1 MAKMRWPAT
10 QRDQVQAAGR
20 SAPWPRPMLANG
32 RWSAKFAASLAARGG
47 QQRRRA
53 IGRPARREAPKVRLR
68 TTRQERDR
76 TPSRPSI
83 SPTQRAWI
91 ESSHGQLRV
100 TIPSKRVRQGA
111 RWRLRTL
118 RPAMPV
124 SLGFDGDR
132 ERDQSLPRWRTCS
145 SPPFPGLR
153 GFGRDAARRRRML
166 RRHPLGGAARPRVD
180 PMRPGYRCRPRVGT
194 TLVGGQMAR
203 HSHPSS

>member
-1 MAKMRWPAT
+1 MLSGSRGIIVQPVAKLQKFVFGQLDKNAT
-10 QRDQVQAAGR
+10 V
-20 SAPWPRPMLANG
+20 PPRA
-32 RWSAKFAASLAARGG
+32 
-47 QQRRRA
+47 
-53 IGRPARREAPKVRLR
+53 
-68 TTRQERDR
+68 
-76 TPSRPSI
+76 PSI
-83 SPTQRAWI
+83 SPAQLAWI

-145 SPPFPGLR
+145 SPAFPGLR
-153 GFGRDAARRRRML
+153 GSGRDAARRRRML
-166 RRHPLGGAARPRVD
+166 RRHLLGGAARPRVD

-194 TLVGGQMAR
+194 TPVAGQMAR
-203 HSHPSS
+203 HSHPSSSPSEDRSVPSLSR